1 MARQYVGA
9 AITQDFTSGNW
20 TKTTPA
26 DTGDV
31 ITVILDDE
39 VTRSQAEERLRSLA
53 DQLKEL
59 EGPT

>member
-20 TKTTPA
+20 TKTTPD

-31 ITVILDDE
+31 ITVILDDA
-39 VTRSQAEERLRSLA
+39 VTRDQAVERLHSLA
-53 DQLKEL
+53 DQLAEL
-59 EGPT
+59 EAP

>member
-20 TKTTPA
+20 TKTTPS

-31 ITVILDDE
+31 ITVILDDA
-39 VTRSQAEERLRSLA
+39 VTRDQAVERLHSLA
-53 DQLKEL
+53 DQLAEL
-59 EGPT
+59 EAP